1 MSAGSHVE
9 PQDPAVG
16 RPGPGELHAVGRP
29 GPGALHAVGR
39 PGPGELPAVGRPGP
53 GELPAVGR
61 AGPGELPAVGRAGPG
76 GRFPAGL
83 PVTGAWQ
90 PGDPEGDRRFI
101 EVAGA
106 RPFALEGGGSLAGV
120 RVAYETWGD
129 LDPEA
134 SNAVL
139 VCHAL
144 TGDSHAAGTGGPS
157 HPTAG
162 WWSEMIGPGRAIDT
176 DRYFVVCSNVL
187 GGCQGTT
194 GPADVDPATGR
205 RHGPRFPVVTIR
217 DMVRVQARL
226 ADRLGIRRWLAVVGG
241 SMGGM
246 QVLEWAAMY
255 PRRVRSI
262 LPLATCAAASPLQIA
277 WSAVGRLAIA
287 NDANWCDGDYYDK
300 PEGPWMGL
308 AVARQVAQVTYR
320 SGEAF
325 DRRFGRKMFD
335 PVGAFDMWG
344 RFQMESYLDHHGQKL
359 VRRFDANS
367 YVVLNRS
374 MDLHDLGRGR
384 GGAVAAL
391 GRIRVPVLTAS
402 ITSDRLY
409 PPYQQHEIRDA
420 VTAAGGDCRHVM
432 IDSDEGHDGFLL
444 EHELLRD
451 PVSSFLEEVSGD

>member
-1 MSAGSHVE
+1 MSAGSHIE
-9 PQDPAVG
+9 PPTPAG
-16 RPGPGELHAVGRP
+16 
-29 GPGALHAVGR
+29 
-39 PGPGELPAVGRPGP
+39 
-53 GELPAVGR
+53 
-61 AGPGELPAVGRAGPG
+61 GRAGPG

-90 PGDPEGDRRFI
+90 VGDPAGDRRF
-101 EVAGA
+101 VTVTDT
-106 RPFALEGGGSLAGV
+106 RPFALEWRGSLAEV
-120 RVAYETWGD
+120 RVAYETWGE
-129 LDPEA
+129 LDPQA

-144 TGDSHAAGTGGPS
+144 TGDSHAAGDSGPS

-162 WWSEMIGPGRAIDT
+162 WWSELIGPGKALDT

-194 GPADVDPATGR
+194 GPADLDPAGGR
-205 RHGPRFPVVTIR
+205 RYGPRFPVVTIR

-226 ADRLGIRRWLAVVGG
+226 ADHLGIGRWLAVIGG

-255 PRRVRSI
+255 PQRVRSI
-262 LPLATCAAASPLQIA
+262 LPLATCAAASALQIA
-277 WSAVGRLAIA
+277 WSAVQRLAIA
-287 NDANWCDGDYYDK
+287 SDPGWFDGDYYDK

-308 AVARQVAQVTYR
+308 AVARQIAQVTYR
-320 SGEAF
+320 SGESF
-325 DRRFGRKMFD
+325 ERRFGRQMFD
-335 PVGAFDMWG
+335 PAGAFDLWG

-374 MDLHDLGRGR
+374 MDLHDIGRGR
-384 GGAVAAL
+384 GGSAAAL

-409 PPYQQHEIRDA
+409 PPHEQQELHDGI
-420 VTAAGGDCRHVM
+420 VAGGGGCRRAM
-432 IDSDEGHDGFLL
+432 LDSDEGHDGFLL
-444 EHELLRD
+444 EHELLSD
-451 PVSSFLEEVSGD
+451 PVACFLEEVSDA